1 MMKPRFASMMSIAHL
16 LVLVLFPASS
26 RGLMLSSVFPARSPF
41 SPFDDTL
48 ALRALQLPSMLS
60 PRQALNTMQQ
70 LEQEADLLMS
80 ELIETSGSIIGRN
93 GSDASAHGVA
103 MAKDINENAGTTG
116 AQTTLQLRPSFSVQ
130 DNADTF
136 ALTAATPGLRK
147 DDLAVDVIDGADST
161 AYLVI
166 SGQSAPQKTEA
177 SRVAV
182 ADDRTPMKSLTTVY
196 RKFERKIRLP
206 ADIDRS
212 LIKASYEDGLLTV
225 TIPKTAKKPSLQLR
239 VPIS

>member
-1 MMKPRFASMMSIAHL
+1 
-16 LVLVLFPASS
+16 
-26 RGLMLSSVFPARSPF
+26 
-41 SPFDDTL
+41 
-48 ALRALQLPSMLS
+48 
-60 PRQALNTMQQ
+60 MQQ
-70 LEQEADLLMS
+70 LEQEADHLMS

-103 MAKDINENAGTTG
+103 MAKDINENAGTTS

-130 DNADTF
+130 DNADMF

-161 AYLVI
+161 VYLVI
-166 SGQSAPQKTEA
+166 SGQSSPQKTEA
-177 SRVAV
+177 SKAAV
-182 ADDRTPMKSLTTVY
+182 AGDRTPMKSLTTVY
-196 RKFERKIRLP
+196 RNFERKIRLP

>member
-1 MMKPRFASMMSIAHL
+1 MMNIAHL

-26 RGLMLSSVFPARSPF
+26 HGLMLSSVFPARSLL
-41 SPFDDTL
+41 SPFDDTF
-48 ALRALQLPSMLS
+48 ALRALHLPSMLS
-60 PRQALNTMQQ
+60 PQSTCFNTMQQ
-70 LEQEADLLMS
+70 LEQEADHLMN

-103 MAKDINENAGTTG
+103 MAKDINENAGTTS

-166 SGQSAPQKTEA
+166 SGQSAPQKTQA
-177 SRVAV
+177 SKVAV

-196 RKFERKIRLP
+196 RNFERKIRLP

>member
-1 MMKPRFASMMSIAHL
+1 MKPRYASMMTSIAHL

-26 RGLMLSSVFPARSPF
+26 RGLMLSSVFPARYLF

-70 LEQEADLLMS
+70 LEQEADHLMS

-103 MAKDINENAGTTG
+103 MAKDINENAGTTS

-130 DNADTF
+130 D
-136 ALTAATPGLRK
+136 L
-147 DDLAVDVIDGADST
+147 
-161 AYLVI
+161 
-166 SGQSAPQKTEA
+166 
-177 SRVAV
+177 
-182 ADDRTPMKSLTTVY
+182 
-196 RKFERKIRLP
+196 
-206 ADIDRS
+206 S
-212 LIKASYEDGLLTV
+212 LIH
-225 TIPKTAKKPSLQLR
+225 I
-239 VPIS
+239 

>member
-1 MMKPRFASMMSIAHL
+1 MSGDASTPEQDQTVASGA
-16 LVLVLFPASS
+16 VPATPESAPDAS
-26 RGLMLSSVFPARSPF
+26 EATSDQAPAAVDPAER
-41 SPFDDTL
+41 
-48 ALRALQLPSMLS
+48 
-60 PRQALNTMQQ
+60 MQQ

-103 MAKDINENAGTTG
+103 MAKDINENAGTTS

-161 AYLVI
+161 VYLVI

-196 RKFERKIRLP
+196 RNFERKIRLP

-225 TIPKTAKKPSLQLR
+225 TIPKTAKKPSLRLR

>member
-1 MMKPRFASMMSIAHL
+1 MNIAHL

-26 RGLMLSSVFPARSPF
+26 HGLMLSSVFPARSLL
-41 SPFDDTL
+41 SPFDDTF
-48 ALRALQLPSMLS
+48 ALRALHLPSMLS
-60 PRQALNTMQQ
+60 PQSTCFNTMQQ
-70 LEQEADLLMS
+70 LEQEADHLMN

-93 GSDASAHGVA
+93 GSDANTHGVA
-103 MAKDINENAGTTG
+103 MAKDINENAGAAGTTS

-130 DNADTF
+130 DNTDTF

-147 DDLAVDVIDGADST
+147 EDLAVDVIDGADNA
-161 AYLVI
+161 AYLVV
-166 SGQSAPQKTEA
+166 SGQSSPQKTEA
-177 SRVAV
+177 SKVAV
-182 ADDRTPMKSLTTVY
+182 EDDRTPIKSLTTVY

-206 ADIDRS
+206 ADVDRS

-239 VPIS
+239 VPVS

>member
-1 MMKPRFASMMSIAHL
+1 MMSIAHL

-70 LEQEADLLMS
+70 LEQEADHLMS

-103 MAKDINENAGTTG
+103 MAKDINENVQNAGTTS

-130 DNADTF
+130 DNADMF

-196 RKFERKIRLP
+196 RNFERKIRLP

-212 LIKASYEDGLLTV
+212 LIKASYEHGLLNV
-225 TIPKTAKKPSLQLR
+225 TIPKTAKKPSLRLR